1 MAMTVTKSIVLL
13 MFKFK
18 TMKAAKTFKLNLNS
32 NEFQSGLCEIENLFA
47 SIRKDDY
54 LTGLVSEVQ
63 NANQTL
69 LNSMHV
75 AAVKRNVGR
84 EAQLLTSRI
93 VSAQRY
99 VDSCRYLDDENVKAS
114 AERVLALF
122 KSYDKAFA
130 LMKIDTRIGAV
141 HTLQRDLA
149 SDEMQTH
156 IARLPELASR
166 IDGILQALQSLE
178 ENLLEMDLYN
188 SAALE
193 GQPLLPLKRDAADK
207 LRQLV
212 EYLAVMSAKEPENF
226 GRYYQGVMEI
236 INRLNAVHKKG
247 STNTPVAAPLTLAVE
262 PEPTPH
268 EKVG

>member
-1 MAMTVTKSIVLL
+1 
-13 MFKFK
+13 
-18 TMKAAKTFKLNLNS
+18 MKATKTFKLNLNS
-32 NEFQSGLCEIENLFA
+32 NEFHSGLCEIENLFA
-47 SIRKDDY
+47 SIRKDEY
-54 LTGLVSEVQ
+54 LTRLVSEVQ

-69 LNSMHV
+69 LSSMHI

-93 VSAQRY
+93 VSVQRY
-99 VDSCRYLDDENVKAS
+99 ADSCRYLDDENVKAS

-166 IDGILQALQSLE
+166 IEGIQQALQSLE

-188 SAALE
+188 SAALA

-226 GRYYQGVMEI
+226 GRYYQGVLEI

-247 STNTPVAAPLTLAVE
+247 STDTPAVAPLTLAVE
-262 PEPTPH
+262 PEPTSH

>member
-1 MAMTVTKSIVLL
+1 
-13 MFKFK
+13 
-18 TMKAAKTFKLNLNS
+18 MKATRTFKLNLNS
-32 NEFQSGLCEIENLFA
+32 NEFHSGLCEIENLFA
-47 SIRKDDY
+47 SIRKDEY
-54 LTGLVSEVQ
+54 LTRLVTEVK

-69 LNSMHV
+69 LNSMHI
-75 AAVKRNVGR
+75 AAVRRNVGR
-84 EAQLLTSRI
+84 EAQLLTCRI
-93 VSAQRY
+93 VSVQRY
-99 VDSCRYLDDENVKAS
+99 VDSCRYLDDENIKAS

-122 KSYDKAFA
+122 KSYDEAFA

-149 SDEMQTH
+149 SSEMQMH

-166 IDGILQALQSLE
+166 IEGVQQASQSLE

-188 SAALE
+188 SAALA

-226 GRYYQGVMEI
+226 GRHYQGVVEI
-236 INRLNAVHKKG
+236 INRLNAIRRKD
-247 STNTPVAAPLTLAVE
+247 SADTPAAAPLTLAVE